1 MKKLRG
7 YIYSREFMGE
17 RVPQAVQN
25 LVLRDYCYKNN
36 VQYLLSSTEYAIN
49 NSSLILL
56 KALDNLTNIN
66 GIVLYSLFQLPK
78 DDFDRSYI
86 FKKILKRRKE
96 LHFALENLIFKN
108 SNDIETLENIW
119 KIKITLPDC
128 LKKENL

>member
-1 MKKLRG
+1 
-7 YIYSREFMGE
+7 MGE